1 MILKLFFIFL
11 LTLCSFNLLATE
23 LGQLTPEQLMVMQ
36 QQKTP
41 LVIDVRT
48 IKEWQQTGVIANSH
62 PLQSFDE
69 KGHFDEDKWVEELKK
84 LQENSDQPI
93 VLVCRSGNRS
103 GKIGKLLT
111 EKLGMKN
118 IYHLSNGIK
127 QWIKS
132 DHKTVENCSSN
143 QAC

>member
-1 MILKLFFIFL
+1 
-11 LTLCSFNLLATE
+11 FNLWATE
-23 LGQLTPEQLMVMQ
+23 LGQLTPVQLMTMQ
-36 QQKTP
+36 QQEKP

-48 IKEWQQTGVIANSH
+48 VKEWQQTGIIPNSY

-69 KGHFDEDKWVEELKK
+69 NGHFDEDKWIDELKK
-84 LQENSDQPI
+84 SQENSDQPI

-111 EKLGMKN
+111 EKLGMEN

-127 QWIKS
+127 QWMTS
-132 DHKTVENCSSN
+132 GHKTVENCSPN
-143 QAC
+143 QTC